1 MSLIERAI
9 QALKAQL
16 RSKRHDAIDPKYKI
30 VPDDLMTIPMTR
42 RNTTHRGRGVS
53 QVQHCPECDLPLPL
67 NIPGQLQHICKGKKS

>member
-42 RNTTHRGRGVS
+42 RNTTQRTGCIPS
-53 QVQHCPECDLPLPL
+53 TALPRV
-67 NIPGQLQHICKGKKS
+67 